1 MTPPPW
7 PEPGKPFWRSLAELA
22 DTPEF
27 RAFAAEEF
35 PGFANVYESLG
46 EAELKGDEGPEA
58 GLNRR
63 TFLAL
68 SAAALGLAGLAGCR
82 RPDIEILPF
91 SAVPDDQAGHV
102 VPGKPAFYATCIP
115 RPGGAFPVLVE
126 SYDGRPTEVEGN
138 PKHPCSLRST
148 HVHAQ
153 ASILGLYRPDRVPP
167 EPPRGVIEKGL
178 PRDLADFHRFPT
190 PK

>member
-1 MTPPPW
+1 MTPPLA
-7 PEPGKPFWRSLAELA
+7 PEPGKNYWRSLADLA

-46 EAELKGDEGPEA
+46 EAELKDDGPEA

-63 TFLAL
+63 RFLAL

-91 SAVPDDQAGHV
+91 SAVPEDQVGH
-102 VPGKPAFYATCIP
+102 
-115 RPGGAFPVLVE
+115 
-126 SYDGRPTEVEGN
+126 
-138 PKHPCSLRST
+138 
-148 HVHAQ
+148 
-153 ASILGLYRPDRVPP
+153 
-167 EPPRGVIEKGL
+167 
-178 PRDLADFHRFPT
+178 
-190 PK
+190 